1 MKQIREAIAQQSFNS
16 IKLYPSDQR
25 LPISSEHARECSRVT
40 VALESRREG
49 KGKAASAIQ
58 WTKNNF
64 EHG

>member
-1 MKQIREAIAQQSFNS
+1 
-16 IKLYPSDQR
+16 
-25 LPISSEHARECSRVT
+25 

-64 EHG
+64 EHGWPLQTHRSGGGEDREAIAHAER